1 MGYFIYL
8 VTLIAIYMMVIIS
21 YAVPVG
27 WTGLLTLGHI
37 SLLAVGA
44 YTAAILMTHGGSFWF
59 GLLVA
64 ALAAGG
70 VSFLL
75 ALTAR
80 RIKED
85 YFTFIPIGF
94 IFVVNAII
102 VNWTSVT
109 KGPFGITGIERPS
122 GFEDP
127 FSFMAL
133 TVLALLITAF
143 FLQRVVNSPFGR
155 ALESVRDDDL
165 VAESLGKPV
174 AKLRIVSLVTSG
186 VFVGGAGA
194 FVAAFLQ
201 FINAQVF
208 WLDNVIFILAAIVV
222 GGLAS
227 FRGAIVGT
235 LVLYLIFEP
244 LRFLP
249 FPPGLIGS
257 LRLGTFSLLLL
268 LVVIFRPKGIM
279 GRAQLGE

>member
-1 MGYFIYL
+1 M
-8 VTLIAIYMMVIIS
+8 
-21 YAVPVG
+21 
-27 WTGLLTLGHI
+27 
-37 SLLAVGA
+37 
-44 YTAAILMTHGGSFWF
+44 
-59 GLLVA
+59 
-64 ALAAGG
+64 
-70 VSFLL
+70 

-85 YFTFIPIGF
+85 YFTLITIGF

-186 VFVGGAGA
+186 VFGSA
-194 FVAAFLQ
+194 F
-201 FINAQVF
+201 
-208 WLDNVIFILAAIVV
+208 W
-222 GGLAS
+222 
-227 FRGAIVGT
+227 
-235 LVLYLIFEP
+235 
-244 LRFLP
+244 
-249 FPPGLIGS
+249 
-257 LRLGTFSLLLL
+257 
-268 LVVIFRPKGIM
+268 
-279 GRAQLGE
+279 